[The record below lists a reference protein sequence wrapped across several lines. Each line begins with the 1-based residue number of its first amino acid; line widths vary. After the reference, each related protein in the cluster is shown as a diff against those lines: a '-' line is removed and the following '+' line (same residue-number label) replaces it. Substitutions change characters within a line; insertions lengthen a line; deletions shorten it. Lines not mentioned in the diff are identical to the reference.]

1 MIWGGPNGIT
11 GALKSKE
18 LSQAKAKDEVR
29 ETGNTRGLD
38 GFDTALDPED
48 MQQEGIHMTR
58 NMGGLMSVEAPRQ
71 Q

>member
-1 MIWGGPNGIT
+1 MVPT
-11 GALKSKE
+11 ESQE
-18 LSQAKAKDEVR
+18 FSQAEAKDEVR

-48 MQQEGIHMTR
+48 IQQEGIHMTR
-58 NMGGLMSVEAPRQ
+58 NMGSLMNAKAPRQ

>member
-1 MIWGGPNGIT
+1 MVPT
-11 GALKSKE
+11 ESQE

-48 MQQEGIHMTR
+48 IQQEGIHMTR
-58 NMGGLMSVEAPRQ
+58 NMGGLMNAKAPRQ

>member
-1 MIWGGPNGIT
+1 MVPT
-11 GALKSKE
+11 ESQE

-48 MQQEGIHMTR
+48 IQQEGIHTTR
-58 NMGGLMSVEAPRQ
+58 NMGGLMNAKAPRQ

>member
-29 ETGNTRGLD
+29 ESGNTRGLD
-38 GFDTALDPED
+38 GFDTALGPED
-48 MQQEGIHMTR
+48 MQQEGIHMTWAA
-58 NMGGLMSVEAPRQ
+58 S
-71 Q
+71 